1 MKKILTIFTIMFF
14 AIKGMAQTIETSVSG
29 SAVDT
34 KNVPVESA
42 TISLMK
48 SKDSSIIKIAVS
60 NKAGKFS
67 FTGIPYGNYFITVS
81 SLNFNTVNSGIFPI
95 SENKN
100 AALLDALILQPMA
113 KNLAAVVVTSKKPL
127 IEQKIDRMVV
137 NVDASVT
144 NVGSTALEVL
154 EKAPGVSVDK
164 DGSISLK
171 GKSSVMVMIDGKPSY
186 LSGAELA
193 NLLGNMNSNQL
204 SQIEIM
210 TNPSAKYD
218 AAGNAG
224 VINIKTKKNIIQG
237 FNGNV
242 TISYGQGVYAK
253 SNNSIM
259 LNYRTSKIN
268 TFLNYG
274 YTINKGFMDFD
285 IQRNFLGTNGIK
297 ISELDQQSNRINQSQ
312 NNNLKLGL
320 DYFINKQSTFGI
332 VTTGFIAPQ
341 KQDGFTTSYLKD
353 GNANI
358 NSIEK
363 TIRTVDNTW
372 GNGTVN
378 LNFHSSFDSSKKD
391 IAVNFDYLHY
401 DFSGNQNI
409 TGLTYK
415 PNLILQASNYL
426 KNLLPLTIDIY
437 SGRLDYAQPLNNG
450 VKLETGIK
458 SSLVK
463 TNNVSNFFNLKNN
476 NWLTN
481 SVLSNTFNYSE
492 NINAAYLNLN
502 KKFGKWMVQAGVRLE
517 NTNYKGLQSSLSKK
531 SDSSFSRNYTNLFPT
546 GFISYEVN
554 GNNQFALS
562 IGRRIDRPAYQEL
575 NPFIGFIDKYTYST
589 GNPFL
594 QPQFSTNIE
603 LSHSFK
609 NLLITTINYSVVHD
623 MINET
628 LIHKDSVIIRSMG
641 NIGTRSNYGITESAT
656 IPFSKWYSATLF
668 ANLYQNK
675 YIGEINGSPFNAKQL
690 TLSLNVNNQFS
701 FTNGWSA
708 ELSGNYTSRN
718 RDEGQAIILPAGQA
732 SAGIAKQLL
741 NNKAS
746 IKFNIRDIF
755 YSQNPKEI
763 QNFQDVQS
771 TLKMSRDT
779 RVFNVAFVYRFGAAI
794 KSKPTNTA
802 PTDEQQRVKVN

>member
-1 MKKILTIFTIMFF
+1 MKKLLIVFITFVL
-14 AIKGMAQTIETSVSG
+14 AIKSMAQTNETNVSG
-29 SAVDT
+29 SALDT

-60 NKAGKFS
+60 DKAGKFS
-67 FTGIPYGNYFITVS
+67 FTGIPFGSYFITISAVS
-81 SLNFNTVNSGIFPI
+81 FAKTNSPVFMV
-95 SENKN
+95 SENN
-100 AALLDALILQPMA
+100 TTVRLGALILQELP
-113 KNLAAVVVTSKKPL
+113 KNLAAVIITSKKPL
-127 IEQKIDRMVV
+127 IEQKIDRMIV
-137 NVDASVT
+137 NVDASIT

-154 EKAPGVSVDK
+154 EKSPGVTVDK
-164 DGSISLK
+164 DGNISLK

-186 LSGAELA
+186 LNGSELA

-224 VINIKTKKNIIQG
+224 VINIKTKKSITQG
-237 FNGNV
+237 FNGSV
-242 TISYGQGVYAK
+242 TLSYGQGVYAK

-274 YTINKGFMDFD
+274 YSSNKGFMDFD
-285 IQRNFLGTNGIK
+285 IQRNFFGTTGIK
-297 ISELDQQSNRINQSQ
+297 ISELNQQSNRINQSQ

-320 DYFINKQSTFGI
+320 DYFINKQTTLGI
-332 VTTGFIAPQ
+332 VTSGFLAPQ
-341 KQDGFTTSYLKD
+341 KQNGFTTSYLKD
-353 GNANI
+353 ANANI
-358 NSIEK
+358 NAIEK

-372 GNGTVN
+372 KNGAVN
-378 LNFHSSFDSSKKD
+378 INFHSSFDSSKKD
-391 IAVNFDYLHY
+391 ITANFDYLHY

-409 TGLTYK
+409 TGLTYN
-415 PNLILQASNYL
+415 PNQILQASSYL

-463 TNNVSNFFNLKNN
+463 TNNVSNFFNLSNN
-476 NWLTN
+476 NWLSD
-481 SVLSNTFNYSE
+481 SVLSNAFSYTE

-502 KKFGKWMVQAGVRLE
+502 RKFGKWMVQAGVRLE
-517 NTNYKGLQSSLSKK
+517 NTNYKGLQSSLSQK
-531 SDSSFSRNYTNLFPT
+531 SDSSFSRNYTSLFPT
-546 GFISYEVN
+546 AFISYEMN

-562 IGRRIDRPAYQEL
+562 VGRRIDRPAYQEL
-575 NPFIGFIDKYTYST
+575 NPFIGFVDKYTYAT

-603 LSHSFK
+603 LSHSYK
-609 NLLITTINYSVVHD
+609 NLLTTTINYSVVHD

-628 LIHKDSVIIRSMG
+628 LIHKDSVIIRSVG
-641 NIGTRSNYGITESAT
+641 NIGTRYNYGITESAT
-656 IPFSKWYSATLF
+656 IPVSKWYSATLF

-675 YIGEINGSPFNAKQL
+675 YTGEINGYPFNAKQL

-701 FTNGWSA
+701 FAKGWSA

-718 RDEGQAIILPAGQA
+718 RDEGQAIILPAGQV

-746 IKFNIRDIF
+746 IKFNVRDIF
-755 YSQNPKEI
+755 YTQNPKEI

-771 TLKMSRDT
+771 TLKISRDT
-779 RVFNVAFVYRFGAAI
+779 RLFNIAFVYRFGATL
-794 KSKPTNTA
+794 KSKPA
-802 PTDEQQRVKVN
+802 SSLPTDEQQRVKLN

>member
-1 MKKILTIFTIMFF
+1 VKKLLIVFITLVF
-14 AIKGMAQTIETSVSG
+14 AIKGIAQTIETSVSG
-29 SAVDT
+29 STVDT
-34 KNVPVESA
+34 KNMPVESA

-60 NKAGKFS
+60 DKAGKFS
-67 FTGIPYGNYFITVS
+67 FTGISFGSYFVTTSAVS
-81 SLNFNTVNSGIFPI
+81 FAKTNSPVFII
-95 SENKN
+95 SENN
-100 AALLDALILQPMA
+100 TTIRVGTLILQELP
-113 KNLAAVVVTSKKPL
+113 KNLSAVVVTSKKPL

-154 EKAPGVSVDK
+154 EKSPGVTVDK
-164 DGSISLK
+164 DGNISLK

-186 LSGAELA
+186 LNGAELA

-224 VINIKTKKNIIQG
+224 VINIKTKKSIAQG
-237 FNGNV
+237 FNGSV
-242 TISYGQGVYAK
+242 TLSYGQGVYPK
-253 SNNSIM
+253 TNNSIM

-274 YTINKGFMDFD
+274 YSLNKGFMNAD
-285 IQRNFLGTNGIK
+285 IQRNFFGTNGEK
-297 ISELDQQSNRINQSQ
+297 ISELDQQANRINQSQ
-312 NNNLKLGL
+312 NSNLKLGL
-320 DYFINKQSTFGI
+320 DYYINKQTTLGI
-332 VTTGFIAPQ
+332 VTSGFIASQ

-353 GNANI
+353 GNTNI
-358 NSIEK
+358 NFIEK
-363 TIRTVDNTW
+363 TIRTFDNTW
-372 GNGTVN
+372 KNGTVN
-378 LNFHSSFDSSKKD
+378 FNFHSSFDSSKKD
-391 IAVNFDYLHY
+391 IAANFDYLNY
-401 DFSGNQNI
+401 DFSGNLNI
-409 TGLTYK
+409 TGLSYN

-426 KNLLPLTIDIY
+426 KKLPRLAIDIY
-437 SGRLDYAQPLNNG
+437 SGRLDYAQTLNDG
-450 VKLETGIK
+450 IKLETGIK

-463 TNNVSNFFNLKNN
+463 TNNKAL
-476 NWLTN
+476 
-481 SVLSNTFNYSE
+481 NYSE

-502 KKFGKWMVQAGVRLE
+502 KKMGKWMVQAGVRLE
-517 NTNYKGLQSSLSKK
+517 NTNYKVLQSFLLQKP
-531 SDSSFSRNYTNLFPT
+531 DSSFSRNYTSLFPT
-546 GFISYEVN
+546 GFINYEMN

-562 IGRRIDRPAYQEL
+562 FGRRIDRPAYQAL
-575 NPFIGFIDKYTYST
+575 NPFIIFIDKYTYLT

-609 NLLITTINYSVVHD
+609 NLLTTTINYSVVHD
-623 MINET
+623 MISEA
-628 LIHKDSVIIRSMG
+628 LIHKDSVIIRKVG
-641 NIGTRSNYGITESAT
+641 NIGTRYNYGITESAT

-668 ANLYQNK
+668 ANLYQNE
-675 YIGEINGSPFNAKQL
+675 YIGVINGYPFNAKQL

-718 RDEGQAIILPAGQA
+718 RNEGQAIILPAGQV

-755 YSQNPKEI
+755 YTQNPKEI

-771 TLKMSRDT
+771 TVKISRDT
-779 RVFNVAFVYRFGAAI
+779 RVFNISFVYRFGASI
-794 KSKPTNTA
+794 KSKPASTL
-802 PTDEQQRVKVN
+802 PTDEQQRVKIN

>member
-1 MKKILTIFTIMFF
+1 MKKLLIAFITFVL
-14 AIKGMAQTIETSVSG
+14 AIKSTAQTNETNVSG
-29 SAVDT
+29 STMDT
-34 KNVPVESA
+34 KNAPIESA

-48 SKDSSIIKIAVS
+48 AKDSSIIKIAVS

-67 FTGIPYGNYFITVS
+67 FTGIPFGNYFITIS
-81 SLNFNTVNSGIFPI
+81 SVNFNTVNSAIFPV
-95 SENKN
+95 SESKRTV
-100 AALLDALILQPMA
+100 LLDTLILEPAA
-113 KNLAAVVVTSKKPL
+113 KSLDAVIVVSKKPL

-154 EKAPGVSVDK
+154 EKSPGVTVDK
-164 DGSISLK
+164 DGNISLK

-186 LSGAELA
+186 LNGAELA
-193 NLLGNMNSNQL
+193 SLLGNMNSNQL

-224 VINIKTKKNIIQG
+224 LINIKTKKSITQG
-237 FNGNV
+237 FNGSV
-242 TISYGQGVYAK
+242 TLNYGQGVYAK
-253 SNNSIM
+253 TNNSIM

-274 YTINKGFMDFD
+274 YSLNKGFMDFD
-285 IQRNFLGTNGIK
+285 IQRNF
-297 ISELDQQSNRINQSQ
+297 SELDQQSTRINQSQ

-320 DYFINKQSTFGI
+320 DYFINKQTTLGI
-332 VTTGFIAPQ
+332 VTTGFITPQ
-341 KQDGFTTSYLKD
+341 NQDGFTTSYLKD
-353 GNANI
+353 SNSNI
-358 NSIEK
+358 NAIEN

-372 GNGTVN
+372 KNGTVN
-378 LNFHSSFDSSKKD
+378 LNFHSSFDSNKKE
-391 IAVNFDYLHY
+391 ITANFDYLHY

-409 TGLTYK
+409 TGLTYN
-415 PNLILQASNYL
+415 PNQILQSSNYL

-437 SGRLDYAQPLNNG
+437 SGRLDHSQLLNNG

-463 TNNVSNFFNLKNN
+463 TNNVSDFFNLSDN
-476 NWLTN
+476 NWLSD
-481 SVLSNTFNYSE
+481 SVLSNAFTYSE

-502 KKFGKWMVQAGVRLE
+502 KKLGKWIVQAGVRFE
-517 NTNYKGLQSSLSKK
+517 NTNYKGLQSSLLQK
-531 SDSSFSRNYTNLFPT
+531 SDSSFNRNYTSLFPT
-546 GFISYEVN
+546 AFISYEMN
-554 GNNQFALS
+554 GNNQFTLS
-562 IGRRIDRPAYQEL
+562 VARRIDRPAYQEL

-594 QPQFSTNIE
+594 QPQFGTNIE
-603 LSHSFK
+603 LSHSYK
-609 NLLITTINYSVVHD
+609 NLLTTTINYSVVHN

-628 LIHKDSVIIRSMG
+628 LIHKDSVIIRSVG
-641 NIGTRSNYGITESAT
+641 NIGTRYNYGITESTT
-656 IPFSKWYSATLF
+656 IPFNKWYSATLF

-675 YIGEINGSPFNAKQL
+675 YIGEINSYPFNAKQL

-701 FTNGWSA
+701 FANGWSA

-718 RDEGQAIILPAGQA
+718 RDEGQAIALSAGQV

-746 IKFNIRDIF
+746 VKFNVRDIF
-755 YSQNPKEI
+755 YTQNPKEI

-771 TLKMSRDT
+771 TLKISRDT
-779 RVFNVAFVYRFGAAI
+779 RIFNIAFVYRFGATLKA
-794 KSKPTNTA
+794 KSA
-802 PTDEQQRVKVN
+802 SSFPTDEQQRVKLI

>member
-1 MKKILTIFTIMFF
+1 VKKLLIVFITLVF
-14 AIKGMAQTIETSVSG
+14 AIKGIAQTIETSVSG
-29 SAVDT
+29 STVDT
-34 KNVPVESA
+34 KNMPVESA

-60 NKAGKFS
+60 DKAGKFS
-67 FTGIPYGNYFITVS
+67 FTGISFGSYFITTSAVS
-81 SLNFNTVNSGIFPI
+81 FAKTNSPVFII
-95 SENKN
+95 SENN
-100 AALLDALILQPMA
+100 TTIRVGTLILQELP
-113 KNLAAVVVTSKKPL
+113 KNLSAVVVTSKKPL

-137 NVDASVT
+137 NVDASIT

-154 EKAPGVSVDK
+154 EKSPGVTVDK
-164 DGSISLK
+164 DGNISLK

-186 LSGAELA
+186 LNGAELA

-224 VINIKTKKNIIQG
+224 VINIKTKKSIAQG
-237 FNGNV
+237 FNGSV
-242 TISYGQGVYAK
+242 TLSYGQGVYPK
-253 SNNSIM
+253 TNNSIM

-274 YTINKGFMDFD
+274 YSLNKGFMNAD
-285 IQRNFLGTNGIK
+285 IQRNFFGTNGEK
-297 ISELDQQSNRINQSQ
+297 ISELDQQANRINQSQ
-312 NNNLKLGL
+312 NSNLKLGL
-320 DYFINKQSTFGI
+320 DYYINKQTTLGI
-332 VTTGFIAPQ
+332 VTSGFIASQ

-353 GNANI
+353 GNTNI
-358 NSIEK
+358 NFIEK
-363 TIRTVDNTW
+363 TIRTFDNTW
-372 GNGTVN
+372 KNGTVN
-378 LNFHSSFDSSKKD
+378 FNFHSSFDSSKKD
-391 IAVNFDYLHY
+391 IAANFDYLNY
-401 DFSGNQNI
+401 DFSGNLNI
-409 TGLTYK
+409 TGLSYN

-426 KNLLPLTIDIY
+426 KKLPRLAIDIY
-437 SGRLDYAQPLNNG
+437 SGRLDYAQTLNDG
-450 VKLETGIK
+450 IKLETGIK

-463 TNNVSNFFNLKNN
+463 TNNKAL
-476 NWLTN
+476 
-481 SVLSNTFNYSE
+481 NYSE

-502 KKFGKWMVQAGVRLE
+502 KKMGKWMVQAGVRLE
-517 NTNYKGLQSSLSKK
+517 NTNYKVLQSFLLQKP
-531 SDSSFSRNYTNLFPT
+531 DSSFSRNYTSLFPT
-546 GFISYEVN
+546 GFINYEMN

-562 IGRRIDRPAYQEL
+562 FGRRIDRPAYQAL
-575 NPFIGFIDKYTYST
+575 NPFIIFIDKYTYLT

-609 NLLITTINYSVVHD
+609 NLLTTTINYSVVHD
-623 MINET
+623 MISEA
-628 LIHKDSVIIRSMG
+628 LIHKDSVIIRKVG
-641 NIGTRSNYGITESAT
+641 NIGTRYNYGITESAT

-668 ANLYQNK
+668 ANLYQNE
-675 YIGEINGSPFNAKQL
+675 YIGVINGYPFNAKQL

-718 RDEGQAIILPAGQA
+718 RNEGQAIILPAGQV

-755 YSQNPKEI
+755 YTQNPKEI

-771 TLKMSRDT
+771 TVKISRDT
-779 RVFNVAFVYRFGAAI
+779 RVFNISFVYRFGASI
-794 KSKPTNTA
+794 KSKPASTL
-802 PTDEQQRVKVN
+802 PTDEQQRVKIN

>member
-1 MKKILTIFTIMFF
+1 MMFF
-14 AIKGMAQTIETSVSG
+14 AIKGMAQTIETAVSG
-29 SAVDT
+29 TAVDT
-34 KNVPVESA
+34 KHAPIESA

-48 SKDSSIIKIAVS
+48 SKDSSVIKIALS

-67 FTGIPYGNYFITVS
+67 FAGIPYGNYFITVS
-81 SLNFNTVNSGIFPI
+81 SVNFSSVNSDMFSIT
-95 SENKN
+95 ENN
-100 AALLDALILQPMA
+100 TAALLDALILEPVA
-113 KNLAAVVVTSKKPL
+113 KNIAAVVVTSKKPL

-154 EKAPGVSVDK
+154 EKSPGVSVDK
-164 DGSISLK
+164 DGNISLK

-193 NLLGNMNSNQL
+193 SLLSSMNSSQL

-224 VINIKTKKNIIQG
+224 VINIKTKKSITQG
-237 FNGNV
+237 FNGSV
-242 TISYGQGVYAK
+242 TLNYGQGVYAK
-253 SNNSIM
+253 SNNSIT
-259 LNYRTSKIN
+259 LNYRTAKIN

-274 YTINKGFMDFD
+274 YTINKGFMNFD
-285 IQRNFLGTNGIK
+285 IQRNFFGTDGTK
-297 ISELDQQSNRINQSQ
+297 ISELDQQSNRINQSK
-312 NNNLKLGL
+312 NNNLKLGA
-320 DYFINKQSTFGI
+320 DYFINKQTTIGI

-353 GNANI
+353 DNKNI

-363 TIRTVDNTW
+363 TIRKVDNTW
-372 GNGTVN
+372 KNGTVN
-378 LNFHSSFDSSKKD
+378 LNFHSALDSSKKD

-409 TGLTYK
+409 TGLSYD
-415 PNLILQASNYL
+415 PSLVLQSSNYL

-437 SGRLDYAQPLNNG
+437 SGRIDYAQPLNNG

-458 SSLVK
+458 TSLVK
-463 TNNVSNFFNLKNN
+463 TNNVSNFFNLSNN
-476 NWLTN
+476 NWATD

-502 KKFGKWMVQAGVRLE
+502 KKYGKWMVQAGVRLE
-517 NTNYKGLQSSLSKK
+517 NTNYKGLQTSLSQK
-531 SDSSFSRNYTNLFPT
+531 SDSSFNRNYTNLFPT
-546 GFISYEVN
+546 AFISYEAN
-554 GNNQFALS
+554 GNNQLALS

-628 LIHKDSVIIRSMG
+628 LIHKDSVIISSVG
-641 NIGTRSNYGITESAT
+641 NIGTRYNYGITESAS
-656 IPFSKWYSATLF
+656 IPFTKWYSATLF

-675 YIGEINGSPFNAKQL
+675 YAGEINGYPFNAKQL

-718 RDEGQAIILPAGQA
+718 RNEGQAILLPAGQV

-746 IKFNIRDIF
+746 IKFNVRDIF
-755 YSQNPKEI
+755 YTQNPKEI

-771 TLKMSRDT
+771 TLKISRDT
-779 RVFNVAFVYRFGAAI
+779 RVFNIAFVYRFGASL
-794 KSKPTNTA
+794 KSKPASTL
-802 PTDEQQRVKVN
+802 PTDEQQRVKIN

>member
-1 MKKILTIFTIMFF
+1 VKKLLIVFITLVF
-14 AIKGMAQTIETSVSG
+14 AIKGIAQTIETSVSG
-29 SAVDT
+29 STVDT
-34 KNVPVESA
+34 KNMPVESA

-60 NKAGKFS
+60 DKAGKFS
-67 FTGIPYGNYFITVS
+67 FTGISFGSYFVTTSAVS
-81 SLNFNTVNSGIFPI
+81 FAKTNSPVFII
-95 SENKN
+95 SENN
-100 AALLDALILQPMA
+100 TTIRVGTLILQELP
-113 KNLAAVVVTSKKPL
+113 KNLSAVVVTSKKPL

-137 NVDASVT
+137 NVDASIT

-154 EKAPGVSVDK
+154 EKSPGVTVDK
-164 DGSISLK
+164 DGNISLK

-186 LSGAELA
+186 LNGAELA

-224 VINIKTKKNIIQG
+224 VINIKTKKSIAQG
-237 FNGNV
+237 FNGSV
-242 TISYGQGVYAK
+242 TLSYGQGVYPK
-253 SNNSIM
+253 TNNSIM

-274 YTINKGFMDFD
+274 YSLNKGFMNAD
-285 IQRNFLGTNGIK
+285 IQRNFFGTNGEK
-297 ISELDQQSNRINQSQ
+297 ISELDQQANRINQSQ
-312 NNNLKLGL
+312 NSNLKLGL
-320 DYFINKQSTFGI
+320 DYYINKQTTLGI
-332 VTTGFIAPQ
+332 VTSGFIASQ

-353 GNANI
+353 GNTNI
-358 NSIEK
+358 NFIEK
-363 TIRTVDNTW
+363 TIRTFDNTW
-372 GNGTVN
+372 KNGTVN
-378 LNFHSSFDSSKKD
+378 FNFHSSFDSSKKD
-391 IAVNFDYLHY
+391 IAANFDYLNY
-401 DFSGNQNI
+401 DFSGNLNI
-409 TGLTYK
+409 TGLSYN

-426 KNLLPLTIDIY
+426 KKLPRLAIDIY
-437 SGRLDYAQPLNNG
+437 SGRLDYAQTLNDG
-450 VKLETGIK
+450 IKLETGIK

-463 TNNVSNFFNLKNN
+463 TNNKAL
-476 NWLTN
+476 
-481 SVLSNTFNYSE
+481 NYSE

-502 KKFGKWMVQAGVRLE
+502 KKMGKWMVQAGVRLE
-517 NTNYKGLQSSLSKK
+517 NTNYKVLQSFLLQKP
-531 SDSSFSRNYTNLFPT
+531 DSSFSRNYTSLFPT
-546 GFISYEVN
+546 GFINYEMN

-562 IGRRIDRPAYQEL
+562 FGRRIDRPAYQAL
-575 NPFIGFIDKYTYST
+575 NPFIIFIDKYTYLT

-609 NLLITTINYSVVHD
+609 NLLTTTINYSVVHD
-623 MINET
+623 MISEA
-628 LIHKDSVIIRSMG
+628 LIHKDSVIIRKVG
-641 NIGTRSNYGITESAT
+641 NIGTRYNYGITESAT

-668 ANLYQNK
+668 ANLYQNE
-675 YIGEINGSPFNAKQL
+675 YIGVINGYPFNAKQL

-718 RDEGQAIILPAGQA
+718 RNEGQAIILPAGQV

-755 YSQNPKEI
+755 YTQNPKEI

-771 TLKMSRDT
+771 TVKISRDT
-779 RVFNVAFVYRFGAAI
+779 RVFNISFVYRFGASI
-794 KSKPTNTA
+794 KSKPASTL
-802 PTDEQQRVKVN
+802 PTDEQQRVKIN

>member
-1 MKKILTIFTIMFF
+1 MKKTLLIFTIVFF
-14 AIKGMAQTIETSVSG
+14 AIKGMAQTTETAVSG
-29 SAVDT
+29 TTVDT
-34 KNVPVESA
+34 KNAPVESA

-48 SKDSSIIKIAVS
+48 SKDSSVVKIAVS
-60 NKAGKFS
+60 NNAGRFS
-67 FTGIPYGNYFITVS
+67 FTGIPFGNYFIAVS
-81 SLNFNTVNSGIFPI
+81 AVNFNTISSGVFLI
-95 SENKN
+95 SENN
-100 AALLDALILQPMA
+100 IAALLDAFVLQPMA
-113 KNLAAVVVTSKKPL
+113 KNLDAIVVTSKKPL

-154 EKAPGVSVDK
+154 EKSPGVTVDK
-164 DGSISLK
+164 DGNISLK

-224 VINIKTKKNIIQG
+224 IINLKTKKSITQG
-237 FNGNV
+237 FNGSV
-242 TISYGQGVYAK
+242 TLSYGQGVYAK
-253 SNNSIM
+253 SNNSIL

-274 YTINKGFMDFD
+274 YIINNGFINFD
-285 IQRNFLGTNGIK
+285 IQRNFLGTNGTK
-297 ISELDQQSNRINQSQ
+297 VSELNQRSDRINQNQ

-320 DYFINKQSTFGI
+320 DYFINKQTTIGI
-332 VTTGFIAPQ
+332 VTSGFIAPQ
-341 KQDGFTTSYLKD
+341 KQDAFTTSYLKD
-353 GNANI
+353 GNTNI

-363 TIRTVDNTW
+363 TIGTVDNIW
-372 GNGTVN
+372 KNGAIN

-391 IAVNFDYLHY
+391 ISANFDYLRY
-401 DFSGNQNI
+401 NFSGNQNI
-409 TGLTYK
+409 TGLTYN
-415 PNLILQASNYL
+415 PGLILQASNYL

-437 SGRLDYAQPLNNG
+437 SGRVDYAQPLNNG
-450 VKLETGIK
+450 IKLETGIK
-458 SSLVK
+458 SSMVK
-463 TNNVSNFFNLKNN
+463 TNNVSNFLNLSNN
-476 NWLTN
+476 NWLTD
-481 SVLSNTFNYSE
+481 SVLSNAFNYSE
-492 NINAAYLNLN
+492 NINAAYLNLD
-502 KKFGKWMVQAGVRLE
+502 KKFGKWMIQAGVRLE
-517 NTNYKGLQSSLSKK
+517 STNYKGLQSSLSKK

-554 GNNQFALS
+554 GSNQFALS

-609 NLLITTINYSVVHD
+609 NLFITTINYGVIHD

-628 LIHKDSVIIRSMG
+628 LIHKDSVIVRSVG
-641 NIGTRSNYGITESAT
+641 NIGTRFNYGITESAT

-675 YIGEINGSPFNAKQL
+675 YVGEINGYPLNAKQL
-690 TLSLNVNNQFS
+690 ALSLNVNNQFS

-718 RDEGQAIILPAGQA
+718 RDEGQAITLPAGQV

-746 IKFNIRDIF
+746 IKVNIRDIF
-755 YSQNPKEI
+755 YTQNPKEI

-771 TLKMSRDT
+771 TLRISRDT
-779 RVFNVAFVYRFGAAI
+779 RVFNVAFVYRFGAAV
-794 KSKPTNTA
+794 KSKPTNSL

>member
-1 MKKILTIFTIMFF
+1 MKKSLIVLITFVL
-14 AIKGMAQTIETSVSG
+14 AIKSLGQTNETSASG

-34 KNVPVESA
+34 KNVIVESA

-60 NKAGKFS
+60 DKEGKFS
-67 FTGIPYGNYFITVS
+67 FIGIPFGSYFITIS
-81 SLNFNTVNSGIFPI
+81 ALSFAKTNSPVFMI
-95 SENKN
+95 SETNTT
-100 AALLDALILQPMA
+100 ARLGVLILPELP

-154 EKAPGVSVDK
+154 EKSPGVTVDK
-164 DGSISLK
+164 DGNISLK

-186 LSGAELA
+186 LNGAELA

-224 VINIKTKKNIIQG
+224 LINIKTKKSITQG
-237 FNGNV
+237 FNGSVILN
-242 TISYGQGVYAK
+242 YGQGVYAK
-253 SNNSIM
+253 SNNSIL

-274 YTINKGFMDFD
+274 YSINKGFMDFD
-285 IQRNFLGTNGIK
+285 IQRNFFGTTEIK
-297 ISELDQQSNRINQSQ
+297 ISELDQQSNRINQGQ

-320 DYFINKQSTFGI
+320 DYFINKQTILGI

-353 GNANI
+353 GNSNI
-358 NSIEK
+358 NAIEK

-372 GNGTVN
+372 KNGAFN
-378 LNFHSSFDSSKKD
+378 INFHTSFDSSKKD
-391 IAVNFDYLHY
+391 ITANFDYLHY

-409 TGLTYK
+409 TGLTYN
-415 PNLILQASNYL
+415 PNQILQASNYL

-463 TNNVSNFFNLKNN
+463 TNNVSDFFNLSNN
-476 NWLTN
+476 NWLTD
-481 SVLSNTFNYSE
+481 SVFSNAFNYSE
-492 NINAAYLNLN
+492 NINAVYLNLN
-502 KKFGKWMVQAGVRLE
+502 KKFDKWIVQGGVRLE
-517 NTNYKGLQSSLSKK
+517 NTNYKGLQSSHSQK
-531 SDSSFSRNYTNLFPT
+531 SDSSISRNYTSLFPT
-546 GFISYEVN
+546 AFISYEMN

-603 LSHSFK
+603 LSHSYK
-609 NLLITTINYSVVHD
+609 NLLTTTINYSIVHD

-628 LIHKDSVIIRSMG
+628 LIHKDSVIIRSVG
-641 NIGTRSNYGITESAT
+641 NIGTRYNYGITESAT
-656 IPFSKWYSATLF
+656 IPVSKWYSATFF

-675 YIGEINGSPFNAKQL
+675 YTGEINGSPFNAEQL

-701 FTNGWSA
+701 FEKGWSA

-718 RDEGQAIILPAGQA
+718 RDEGQAIILPAGQV

-746 IKFNIRDIF
+746 IKFNVRDIF
-755 YSQNPKEI
+755 YTQNPKEI

-771 TLKMSRDT
+771 TLKITRDT
-779 RVFNVAFVYRFGAAI
+779 RVFNIAFVYRLGAAL
-794 KSKPTNTA
+794 KSKPA
-802 PTDEQQRVKVN
+802 SSLPTDEQQRVKLN

>member
-1 MKKILTIFTIMFF
+1 MKKLLTVFITFF
-14 AIKGMAQTIETSVSG
+14 LAIKGIAQTIETSVSG
-29 SAVDT
+29 STVDT
-34 KNVPVESA
+34 QNVPVESA
-42 TISLMK
+42 TISLIK

-60 NKAGKFS
+60 DKAGKFS
-67 FTGIPYGNYFITVS
+67 FTGISFGSYFITTSAVS
-81 SLNFNTVNSGIFPI
+81 FAKTNSPVFII
-95 SENKN
+95 SENN
-100 AALLDALILQPMA
+100 TTIRVGTLILQELP
-113 KNLAAVVVTSKKPL
+113 KNLSAVVVTSKKPL

-154 EKAPGVSVDK
+154 EKSPGVTVDK
-164 DGSISLK
+164 DGNISLK

-186 LSGAELA
+186 LNGAELA
-193 NLLGNMNSNQL
+193 NLLSNMNSNQL

-224 VINIKTKKNIIQG
+224 VINIKTKKSITQG
-237 FNGNV
+237 FNGSLTLN
-242 TISYGQGVYAK
+242 YGQGVYAK
-253 SNNSIM
+253 TNNSIL
-259 LNYRTSKIN
+259 LNYRTIKVN

-274 YTINKGFMDFD
+274 YSINKGFMDFD
-285 IQRNFLGTNGIK
+285 IQRNFFGTNGIK
-297 ISELDQQSNRINQSQ
+297 ISELDQQSNRINRSQ

-320 DYFINKQSTFGI
+320 DYFINKQTTLGI
-332 VTTGFIAPQ
+332 VTTGFLAPQ

-353 GNANI
+353 GNSTI

-372 GNGTVN
+372 KNGAIN
-378 LNFHSSFDSSKKD
+378 INFHSSFDSSKED
-391 IAVNFDYLHY
+391 ITANFDYLHY

-409 TGLTYK
+409 TGLTYN
-415 PNLILQASNYL
+415 PNQILQTSNYL

-437 SGRLDYAQPLNNG
+437 SGRLDYAHSLNNG
-450 VKLETGIK
+450 IKLETGIK

-463 TNNVSNFFNLKNN
+463 TNNVSNFFNLSNN
-476 NWLTN
+476 NSLTD
-481 SVLSNTFNYSE
+481 SLLSNAFNYSE
-492 NINAAYLNLN
+492 NINAAYVNLN
-502 KKFGKWMVQAGVRLE
+502 KKMGKWMVQAGVRLE
-517 NTNYKGLQSSLSKK
+517 NTNYKGLQSSLSQK
-531 SDSSFSRNYTNLFPT
+531 SDSSFNRNYTTLFPT
-546 GFISYEVN
+546 AFISYEMN

-603 LSHSFK
+603 LSHSYK
-609 NLLITTINYSVVHD
+609 NLLTTTINYSVVHD

-628 LIHKDSVIIRSMG
+628 LIHKDSVIIRSVG
-641 NIGTRSNYGITESAT
+641 NIGTRYNYGITESAT
-656 IPFSKWYSATLF
+656 IPFSTWYSATVF

-675 YIGEINGSPFNAKQL
+675 YTGEINGYQFNAKQL

-701 FTNGWSA
+701 FANGWSA

-718 RDEGQAIILPAGQA
+718 RDEGQAIVLPFGQV

-746 IKFNIRDIF
+746 IKFNVRDIF
-755 YSQNPKEI
+755 YTQNPKEI

-771 TLKMSRDT
+771 TLKISRDT
-779 RVFNVAFVYRFGAAI
+779 RVFNIAFVYRFGATI
-794 KSKPTNTA
+794 KSKPA
-802 PTDEQQRVKVN
+802 SSLPTDEQQRVKVN

>member
-1 MKKILTIFTIMFF
+1 MKKLLIVFTIMFF
-14 AIKGMAQTIETSVSG
+14 AIKCMAQTNETIVSG

-34 KNVPVESA
+34 KNAPVESA

-60 NKAGKFS
+60 DKEGKFS
-67 FTGIPYGNYFITVS
+67 FTGIPFGSYFITISAVS
-81 SLNFNTVNSGIFPI
+81 FAKTNSPVFMI
-95 SENKN
+95 SENN
-100 AALLDALILQPMA
+100 TTVRLGALILKEIP
-113 KNLAAVVVTSKKPL
+113 KNLSAVVVTSKKPL

-154 EKAPGVSVDK
+154 EKSPGVSVDK
-164 DGSISLK
+164 DGNISLK

-224 VINIKTKKNIIQG
+224 VINIKTKKSITQG
-237 FNGNV
+237 FNGSV
-242 TISYGQGVYAK
+242 TLSYGQGVYPK
-253 SNNSIM
+253 TNNSIM
-259 LNYRTSKIN
+259 LNYRTNKVN

-274 YTINKGFMDFD
+274 YSLNKGFMDFD
-285 IQRNFLGTNGIK
+285 IQRNFFGTNGIK

-320 DYFINKQSTFGI
+320 DYFINKQTTLGI
-332 VTTGFIAPQ
+332 VTTGFLAPQ

-353 GNANI
+353 DNTNI

-372 GNGTVN
+372 KNGAVN

-391 IAVNFDYLHY
+391 ITANFDYLHY
-401 DFSGNQNI
+401 DFSGSQNI
-409 TGLTYK
+409 TGLTYN
-415 PNLILQASNYL
+415 PNKILQASNYL

-463 TNNVSNFFNLKNN
+463 TNNVSNFYNLSNN
-476 NWLTN
+476 HWLTD
-481 SVLSNTFNYSE
+481 STLSNAFNYSE

-517 NTNYKGLQSSLSKK
+517 NTNYKGLQSSLSQK
-531 SDSSFSRNYTNLFPT
+531 SDSSFSRNYTSLFPT
-546 GFISYEVN
+546 AFISYEMN

-589 GNPFL
+589 GNP
-594 QPQFSTNIE
+594 
-603 LSHSFK
+603 
-609 NLLITTINYSVVHD
+609 
-623 MINET
+623 
-628 LIHKDSVIIRSMG
+628 
-641 NIGTRSNYGITESAT
+641 
-656 IPFSKWYSATLF
+656 LF
-668 ANLYQNK
+668 A
-675 YIGEINGSPFNAKQL
+675 A
-690 TLSLNVNNQFS
+690 TV
-701 FTNGWSA
+701 
-708 ELSGNYTSRN
+708 
-718 RDEGQAIILPAGQA
+718 
-732 SAGIAKQLL
+732 
-741 NNKAS
+741 
-746 IKFNIRDIF
+746 
-755 YSQNPKEI
+755 
-763 QNFQDVQS
+763 
-771 TLKMSRDT
+771 
-779 RVFNVAFVYRFGAAI
+779 
-794 KSKPTNTA
+794 
-802 PTDEQQRVKVN
+802 

>member
-1 MKKILTIFTIMFF
+1 MKKLLIVFTIMFF
-14 AIKGMAQTIETSVSG
+14 AIKCMAQTNETIVSG

-34 KNVPVESA
+34 KNAAVESA

-48 SKDSSIIKIAVS
+48 LKDSSIIKIAVS
-60 NKAGKFS
+60 DKEGKFS
-67 FTGIPYGNYFITVS
+67 FIGIPFGSYFITISAVS
-81 SLNFNTVNSGIFPI
+81 FAKTNSPVFMI
-95 SENKN
+95 SENN
-100 AALLDALILQPMA
+100 TTVRLGALVLKEIP
-113 KNLAAVVVTSKKPL
+113 KNLSAVVVTSKKPL
-127 IEQKIDRMVV
+127 IEQKIDRIVM

-154 EKAPGVSVDK
+154 EKSPGVSVDK
-164 DGSISLK
+164 DGNISLK

-193 NLLGNMNSNQL
+193 NLLGNMNANQL

-224 VINIKTKKNIIQG
+224 VINIKTKKSITQG
-237 FNGNV
+237 FNGSV
-242 TISYGQGVYAK
+242 TLNYGQGVYAK
-253 SNNSIM
+253 TNNSIM
-259 LNYRTSKIN
+259 LNYRTNKVN

-274 YTINKGFMDFD
+274 YSLNKGFMDLD
-285 IQRNFLGTNGIK
+285 IQRNFFGTSGIK
-297 ISELDQQSNRINQSQ
+297 ISELNQQANRINQNQ

-320 DYFINKQSTFGI
+320 DYFINKHSTLGI

-358 NSIEK
+358 NSIER

-372 GNGTVN
+372 KNGTVN
-378 LNFHSSFDSSKKD
+378 LNFHSSFDSSKRD
-391 IAVNFDYLHY
+391 ITANFDYLHY

-409 TGLTYK
+409 TGLTYN
-415 PNLILQASNYL
+415 PNQMFQAENHL

-463 TNNVSNFFNLKNN
+463 TNNVSNFYNLSNK
-476 NWLTN
+476 NWLTD
-481 SVLSNTFNYSE
+481 STLSNAFNYSE

-517 NTNYKGLQSSLSKK
+517 NTNYKGLQSSLSQK
-531 SDSSFSRNYTNLFPT
+531 SDSSFSRNYTSLFPT
-546 GFISYEVN
+546 AFISYEMN

-603 LSHSFK
+603 LSHSYK
-609 NLLITTINYSVVHD
+609 NLLTTTIYYSVVHD

-628 LIHKDSVIIRSMG
+628 LIHKDSVIIRSVG
-641 NIGTRSNYGITESAT
+641 NIGTRYNYGITESAT
-656 IPFSKWYSATLF
+656 IPVSKWYSATLF

-675 YIGEINGSPFNAKQL
+675 YTGEINGYPFNAKQL
-690 TLSLNVNNQFS
+690 ALSLNVNNQFS

-718 RDEGQAIILPAGQA
+718 RDEGQAIRLPFGQV

-755 YSQNPKEI
+755 YTQNPKEI

-771 TLKMSRDT
+771 TLKISRDT
-779 RVFNVAFVYRFGAAI
+779 RVFNIAFVYRFGTTL
-794 KSKPTNTA
+794 KSKPA
-802 PTDEQQRVKVN
+802 SSLPTDEQQRVKIN